1 MTNYFNSLCN
11 PAKLYAIV
19 VSITLIIAL
28 GNGIPIIA
36 VGIKLI
42 FAFIW
47 TAVLNYIC
55 DKGYTWFSWAL
66 GLLPVVLLIMDILG
80 HLQFSD
86 PKISESHQKKKKRVF
101 Y

>member
-11 PAKLYAIV
+11 PAKLYAIL
-19 VSITLIIAL
+19 VSITLILAL

-66 GLLPVVLLIMDILG
+66 VLLPFVLLIMGVLG
-80 HLQFSD
+80 LMQMAQS
-86 PKISESHQKKKKRVF
+86 QQVMMAMQMQ
-101 Y
+101 